1 MLTNTSNYDDALQRF
16 HRTGPE
22 FDGFLSNHGP
32 MVVEALERWGFDDV
46 VQPWTDDYL
55 TRLDELPLA
64 TWPVDARHWRDALG
78 QPRRSADWIAFFRRE
93 LADQPWREVLI
104 AWWPRLLPG
113 IAAGAT
119 HGVIRLGH
127 AAAALDA
134 LETEPRVDELAH
146 ALGYWAARWQ
156 AVPLISPA
164 GDQSVRSVLAGLPRV
179 ADQTGGIRPRLA
191 QLGGTEGWA
200 ADVATLRGPDAAEN
214 VPAAVTGIID
224 AVVEA
229 YPRYARG
236 NPTMLVHAATA
247 PNAVLRTLP
256 LLPRRLWTD
265 SLAAAWS
272 ASAAVVSAYAPPTA
286 VAELSTATDAA
297 TTVDATIEA
306 ALAHGGEHVIKFTDT
321 ALSVHARNG
330 QRTALR
336 AALTAVRLDA

>member
-1 MLTNTSNYDDALQRF
+1 MLTTPSNYDEALQRF

-32 MVVEALERWGFDDV
+32 MVVEALARWGHDEV
-46 VQPWTDDYL
+46 IQSWTDRYL
-55 TRLDELPLA
+55 TRLDELPRSS
-64 TWPVDARHWRDALG
+64 WPIEPDGWRAALG
-78 QPRRSADWIAFFRRE
+78 QHQRAADWIAYFRRE
-93 LADQPWREVLI
+93 LSDRPWRGVLET
-104 AWWPRLLPG
+104 WWPRLLPG

-134 LETEPRVDELAH
+134 LETAPRLDELCH

-156 AVPLISPA
+156 AVPMVTPN
-164 GDQSVRSVLAGLPRV
+164 GDLSAERLVAGLPRV
-179 ADQTGGIRPRLA
+179 SDQRGGIRTRLA
-191 QLGGTEGWA
+191 QLDATPGWA
-200 ADVATLRGPDAAEN
+200 SDVATLTGPDDVDG
-214 VPAAVTGIID
+214 VPASLAAIVD
-224 AVVEA
+224 AVVAA
-229 YPRYARG
+229 YPRYAQA

-256 LLPRRLWTD
+256 VLPPELWAA

-272 ASAAVVSAYAPPTA
+272 ASAAVISAYAPA
-286 VAELSTATDAA
+286 VPATDAPGP
-297 TTVDATIEA
+297 VERDQVIEA

-321 ALSVHARNG
+321 ALSTYT
-330 QRTALR
+330 RTGHPAALS